1 MITPISLYFSRGF
14 CLPPK
19 PCGKA
24 KEIIVRCPAIIILA
38 SCFSVKN
45 ISMGI
50 AVIAG
55 HSAFTRRIKL

>member
-38 SCFSVKN
+38 SCFCGKKYINVDCRYCRPFC
-45 ISMGI
+45 IYPPY
-50 AVIAG
+50 
-55 HSAFTRRIKL
+55 